1 MAIEDE
7 QIRIR
12 FSDIGGGLRIPKGAE
27 DLQGFAVAAAMG
39 DFVWAVANI
48 DGDSVVV
55 SNPSIRD
62 PVAVRY
68 DWSNTP
74 HGNLVNKEGL
84 PAVPFR
90 TDGTSD

>member
-1 MAIEDE
+1 
-7 QIRIR
+7 
-12 FSDIGGGLRIPKGAE
+12 
-27 DLQGFAVAAAMG
+27 
-39 DFVWAVANI
+39 VANI